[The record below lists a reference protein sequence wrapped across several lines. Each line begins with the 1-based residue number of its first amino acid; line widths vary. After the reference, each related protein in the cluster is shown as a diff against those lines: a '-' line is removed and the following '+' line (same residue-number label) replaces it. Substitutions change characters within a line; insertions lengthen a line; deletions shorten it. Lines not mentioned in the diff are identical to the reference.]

1 MRKYGSIS
9 LLDRYLITQLI
20 PNLIF
25 AIAICTILSELI
37 GISFEQIKFVAI
49 EGLPLSIM
57 ARVHLL
63 KLPAFL
69 SLSLPLSLL
78 MATIITYGKL
88 SANREII
95 ALQSY
100 GINLYRLLLSP
111 TAIALCLAAF
121 MFALNEFVVPSANYQ
136 TAIILET
143 EWGVDRTQLAKYNK
157 QEIVYQKFTDNK
169 TEPTL
174 KYLFFADRFD
184 GKYMRGITLLK
195 YQNKQL
201 QKIVTAKTA
210 RWQEKQQHWQLFN
223 GDRVIINADGN
234 FDAMDFKYLSLPLTK
249 DIFNYA
255 NHHRDNREMSI
266 FELYERLNIISN
278 TNNQKDIL
286 QLQISIQERYALPFC
301 CIVFAL
307 LGTVLGILTRKTK
320 SAGLTIS
327 ASVIFLYYAVQF
339 IATSLTTSEILSVFW
354 GVWLPN
360 ILGLLLVIYL
370 IKVAACS
377 AK

>member
-57 ARVHLL
+57 AQVHLL

-78 MATIITYGKL
+78 MATIITYSKL
-88 SANREII
+88 SANREIV

-100 GINLYRLLLSP
+100 GISLYRLLSSP

-121 MFALNEFVVPSANYQ
+121 MFALNEFVVPSTNYQ

-174 KYLFFADRFD
+174 EYLFFADRFD
-184 GKYMRGITLLK
+184 GNMRGITLLK

-201 QKIVTAKTA
+201 QKIITAKTA
-210 RWQEKQQHWQLFN
+210 RWQERQQHWQLFN
-223 GDRVIINADGN
+223 GHKIIINADGN
-234 FDAMDFKYLSLPLTK
+234 FDAIDFEYLSLPLTK

-278 TNNQKDIL
+278 TNNKKNIL
-286 QLQISIQERYALPFC
+286 QLQISIQERYALPFS
-301 CIVFAL
+301 CIVFTL
-307 LGTVLGILTRKTK
+307 LGTVLGIVTTKTK
-320 SAGLTIS
+320 SASLTIS
-327 ASVIFLYYAVQF
+327 AIAIFLYYALQF
-339 IATSLTTSEILSVFW
+339 IAISLTTSEVLPVFW

-370 IKVAACS
+370 IRVAAYS
-377 AK
+377 A

>member
-1 MRKYGSIS
+1 MRKYGSIP

-37 GISFEQIKFVAI
+37 GISFEQVKFVAI

-57 ARVHLL
+57 AQVHLL

-78 MATIITYGKL
+78 MATIITYSKL

-100 GINLYRLLLSP
+100 GISLYRLLLSP

-174 KYLFFADRFD
+174 EYLFFADRFD
-184 GKYMRGITLLK
+184 GNMRGITLLK

-201 QKIVTAKTA
+201 QKIITAKTA
-210 RWQEKQQHWQLFN
+210 RWQERQQHWQLFN
-223 GDRVIINADGN
+223 GNRLIINADGN
-234 FDAMDFKYLSLPLTK
+234 FDAIDFKCLSLPLTK

-286 QLQISIQERYALPFC
+286 QLQISIKERYALPFSC
-301 CIVFAL
+301 VVFAL
-307 LGTVLGILTRKTK
+307 LGTVLGIVTTKTK
-320 SAGLTIS
+320 SASLTIS
-327 ASVIFLYYAVQF
+327 AIAIFLYYAVQF
-339 IATSLTTSEILSVFW
+339 IAISLTTSEILLVFW

-370 IKVAACS
+370 TRVAAYS
-377 AK
+377 A

>member
-57 ARVHLL
+57 AQVHLL

-78 MATIITYGKL
+78 MATIITYSKL
-88 SANREII
+88 SANREIV

-100 GINLYRLLLSP
+100 GISLYRLLSSP

-121 MFALNEFVVPSANYQ
+121 MFALNEFVVPSTNYQ

-174 KYLFFADRFD
+174 EYLFFADRFD
-184 GKYMRGITLLK
+184 GNMRGITLLK

-201 QKIVTAKTA
+201 QKIITAKTA
-210 RWQEKQQHWQLFN
+210 RWQERQQHWQLFN
-223 GDRVIINADGN
+223 GHKIIINADGN
-234 FDAMDFKYLSLPLTK
+234 FDAIDFEYLSLPLTK

-278 TNNQKDIL
+278 TNNKKNIL
-286 QLQISIQERYALPFC
+286 QLQISIQERYALPFS
-301 CIVFAL
+301 CIVFTL
-307 LGTVLGILTRKTK
+307 LGTVLGIVTTKTK
-320 SAGLTIS
+320 SASLTIS
-327 ASVIFLYYAVQF
+327 AIAIFLYYALQF
-339 IATSLTTSEILSVFW
+339 IAISLTTSEVLPVFW

-360 ILGLLLVIYL
+360 ILGLLLLIYL
-370 IKVAACS
+370 IRVAAYS
-377 AK
+377 A